1 MEARL
6 VNPVAGRQHL
16 NFGFLLSEVVPSR
29 HGSVT
34 EEGDVMKMRVRMLR
48 FRGFRARSIYLS
60 RVCWVSWREP
70 INGEIWDGGVVNFSS
85 SGGLITTNFLSVQS
99 GFSLSS
105 RVILLDSSSTGR
117 VKSDQ
122 YQSVMITQE
131 RYFSTSKYRKFREK
145 KKNLYFITLFI
156 TLKNKTK

>member
-1 MEARL
+1 M
-6 VNPVAGRQHL
+6 V
-16 NFGFLLSEVVPSR
+16 LSLR
-29 HGSVT
+29 K
-34 EEGDVMKMRVRMLR
+34 VMMMMWMRMLR
-48 FRGFRARSIYLS
+48 LRGFRARSIYLS

-70 INGEIWDGGVVNFSS
+70 INSEIWDGGVVNFSS

-105 RVILLDSSSTGR
+105 RVILPASSSTRR

-131 RYFSTSKYRKFREK
+131 RYFGTSKYRTFSGK
-145 KKNLYFITLFI
+145 KKNQYFITLCI
-156 TLKNKTK
+156 TLKKNTIKVILILHFHILKQ